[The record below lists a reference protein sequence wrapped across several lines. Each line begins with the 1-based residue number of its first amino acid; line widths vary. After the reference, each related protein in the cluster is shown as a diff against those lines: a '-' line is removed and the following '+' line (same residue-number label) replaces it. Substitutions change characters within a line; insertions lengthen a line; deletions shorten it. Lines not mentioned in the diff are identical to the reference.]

1 MFFRPANLEKNSASS
16 RKGETSFTRKREN
29 HSQSAI
35 DRRNPQSY
43 YSTMS
48 ATKVAIS
55 MDETLLQR
63 LDRLVKTRSF
73 RSRSQVVQEA
83 VSEKISRMD
92 KSALARE
99 CAKLDRKSEQAMAD
113 EGLATEI
120 STWPK
125 Y

>member
-1 MFFRPANLEKNSASS
+1 
-16 RKGETSFTRKREN
+16 
-29 HSQSAI
+29 
-35 DRRNPQSY
+35 
-43 YSTMS
+43 MS

-63 LDRLVKTRSF
+63 LDRLVKTQSF

-92 KSALARE
+92 KCGLASE
-99 CAKLDRKSEQAMAD
+99 CAKLERKSEQAMAD
-113 EGLATEI
+113 EGIATEI
-120 STWPK
+120 TAWPK

>member
-1 MFFRPANLEKNSASS
+1 
-16 RKGETSFTRKREN
+16 
-29 HSQSAI
+29 
-35 DRRNPQSY
+35 
-43 YSTMS
+43 MS

-83 VSEKISRMD
+83 VTEKISRMD
-92 KSALARE
+92 KSALVRE

-113 EGLATEI
+113 EGLAFEI
-120 STWPK
+120 SGWPQILRGDIYWADLDPTK
-125 Y
+125 GHDPYRRQYQDARP